1 MCARM
6 LAASFLYLF
15 LPLFYLS
22 LFFLPFICMRICSDV
37 LEKHTGY
44 FDLLRVRP
52 EISYC

>member
-1 MCARM
+1 M
-6 LAASFLYLF
+6 LAASFFLYLF

-22 LFFLPFICMRICSDV
+22 LTLFLPFICMRICSDV

-44 FDLLRVRP
+44 FHLLRVRP